1 MHRMIALR
9 MGITDRTGLLAEC
22 FLGRDHGFT
31 GHADSSGTWTIAMT
45 RGTVTTDPCL
55 NAELRRST
63 TFMGMRRGMGGG
75 MKGRL
80 RTARKGNTRCRDFMG
95 VVDTQADTT
104 DSGLGSWFPIH
115 AQRRLRTNG
124 ALEFLMK
131 GRQKQILRCAY
142 PIDIRLWG
150 PKPLRSG

>member
-1 MHRMIALR
+1 
-9 MGITDRTGLLAEC
+9 
-22 FLGRDHGFT
+22 
-31 GHADSSGTWTIAMT
+31 MT